1 LVNVIFTRPKLPIAR
16 IEMKKFNYLIIFSVI
31 VAACGSNQQKPGK
44 TETVKSETISADTIK
59 KALANELGMWKI
71 ASYASNLGNNRNS
84 SYITNSFAI
93 WGTFTDNSNER
104 AELKVKFVIDKETF
118 CIKLLQYGTTP
129 VKKGDE
135 NLYKISVKTSSG
147 ETTDFT
153 AKNVSDRIFIK
164 GSDAQKI
171 ESLFNLGGKIS
182 FYMVTDSKISPAS
195 YSFTVDGPHGFSEA
209 MKKIVQ

>member
-1 LVNVIFTRPKLPIAR
+1 
-16 IEMKKFNYLIIFSVI
+16 MKKFINLLIFSVI

-44 TETVKSETISADTIK
+44 TEAVKTGAISVDTIK
-59 KALANELGMWKI
+59 KTPANEIGMWKI
-71 ASYASNLGNNRNS
+71 ASYASNLGNNRNR
-84 SYITNSFAI
+84 SYITNTFAI
-93 WGTFTDNSNER
+93 WGTFTDNSNDK

-135 NLYKISVKTSSG
+135 SLYKISVKSSAG
-147 ETTDFT
+147 ESIDFT

-164 GSDAQKI
+164 SSDSQKI
-171 ESLFNLGGKIS
+171 ETFFNDGGKIS
-182 FYMVTDSKISPAS
+182 FYMVTDSKSSPAS

-209 MKKIVQ
+209 MKKISQ